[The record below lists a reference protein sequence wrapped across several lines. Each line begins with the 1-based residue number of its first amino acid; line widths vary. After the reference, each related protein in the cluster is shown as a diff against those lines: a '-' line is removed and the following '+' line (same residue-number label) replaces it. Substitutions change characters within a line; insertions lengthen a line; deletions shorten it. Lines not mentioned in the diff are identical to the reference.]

1 MKKILLLAAAAF
13 IAAGAMQAQTA
24 DQLRIYLNPGHG
36 SYGPNDRPMST
47 VNHPNTKDLADTD
60 TLGFYEGRGT
70 LQRAFGIARYLK
82 QVGVKSENIVFSRL
96 ANGPW
101 PYVAGAADAEV
112 YNRPLSEICEE
123 VEAGNFDMFLSDHSN
138 ANVDGDMVNYPL
150 ALYRGYDQG
159 KTGDAGY
166 QGEAVPGSY
175 AMADA
180 VWDTHYMNELEPQN
194 AYSRTDKNIHGDIN
208 FYGSYS
214 TATRSNGNKYSGYL
228 GVLKHGVP
236 GFLFEAFFH
245 TYQPSRHRAL
255 NFDYDQQEGRREARG
270 IARYFGLQG
279 LSTGDILG
287 HVRDLHEKFSHTYYK
302 PMPGTDD
309 ALLPLNGAEVKLY
322 RGNEVVASY
331 TVDNEYN
338 GIFVFEDLEPGEYT
352 VGATLDGYKVMDE
365 QVTVTVTADQ
375 TSYAKV
381 YLENEAYEPPAV
393 VYENYPDPSQP
404 DYLKLA
410 SEFVFN
416 KSTQGLDMTGTIKD
430 AVQLGDSTVVL
441 TNDGKVPHLY
451 LVKTSTKELI
461 KELST
466 EGLYSEDSPGFFS
479 ALNAINRTADN
490 KLVGVSLTEN
500 QFDAGYVADGYTR
513 GTARV
518 YIWNDIDGAPALFAS
533 TTNSGNYFN
542 ANVGH
547 SILVNGPSTGECQVI
562 LTAMTTGST
571 CRIRLVHINMVDGEQ
586 TSVFY
591 DNLYNDG
598 FVGTQDAY
606 GEELRLVVSPNGDDK
621 TILGGMGVISEF
633 VTPVSAAGLPSD
645 IKHLSDEF
653 GATGVGFQCFK
664 YAGHNLLVTPYAV
677 DGTVKGIKI
686 LDITGGIDKAQL
698 IKTINTD
705 LEAAA
710 GAPRK
715 ATHHDPILNGLTQN
729 IATAVV
735 DGEDIQAA
743 LVGADGFNLFTTKG
757 VDQPVVKGIYAYGLD
772 KQESGDEY
780 TFTFSAN
787 DDAVSGTLIF
797 TDRETGEVLGEWP
810 LTDVVEGENTVTL
823 TKDQIPGEEGQT
835 IDWAVNLVGNNIPT
849 FGLINNPND
858 FDYTYTFNTVDNNP
872 ESDYFGRIY
881 VGHRPGTASADNGL
895 WIYNPDYTRVND
907 AVINTRTDGKTFRS
921 NYRLA
926 IDPEGKVY
934 MPDWGDPT
942 SGIYVFDPANQ
953 DAGFKPFFAN
963 EDGSLLSRDGD
974 GLLTNAEGVAV
985 GGSSPGLHIVG
996 KGADTKMFVYNEDI
1010 VVNGSGNNVSVYN
1023 IGNDDGTLA
1032 SYWNQA
1038 PDVTY
1043 AVGAYEANGNGNVW
1057 GRPDGSCW
1065 VAQYR
1070 SAGNNARG
1078 VPSLLFVDPEG
1089 NITYNSGA
1097 DVDFASAYMNGSA
1110 QSGFAMSDDETM
1122 FVINDGNGTLQF
1134 YDLEFDAYKPVF
1146 TPKFSFKA
1154 TEALRSGNTIYQMN
1168 FDYAGNLI
1176 CSGAKVAIYSIP
1188 TEDNQTTTPA
1198 RDELAIVKSSVTGV
1212 DKVDAAKAV
1221 KSVRYVNMAGVQSDR
1236 PFDGVNIVI
1245 TTYADGTQRTAK
1257 AVF

>member
-1 MKKILLLAAAAF
+1 MKKILLLAAAA
-13 IAAGAMQAQTA
+13 IMAAGAMQAQNA
-24 DQLRIYLNPGHG
+24 EELRIYLNPGHG

-47 VNHPNTKDLADTD
+47 VNHPGTKDLADTD

-70 LQRAFGIARYLK
+70 LQRAFGIAKYLK
-82 QVGVKSENIVFSRL
+82 KVGVKSENIVFSRL
-96 ANGPW
+96 ANGPF
-101 PYVAGAADAEV
+101 PYVAGDPDAEM
-112 YNRPLSEICEE
+112 YNRPLAEICEE

-159 KTGDAGY
+159 VTGEAGY
-166 QGEAVPGSY
+166 TGEAVAGSR
-175 AMADA
+175 AMAEA
-180 VWDTHYMNELEPQN
+180 VWDTHYMDELDPQSY
-194 AYSRTDKNIHGDIN
+194 YSRTNKNLRGDIS

-214 TATRSNGNKYSGYL
+214 TSTRSNGNKYSGYL

-279 LSTGDILG
+279 LTTGDIMG

-302 PMPGTDD
+302 PMANTDD
-309 ALLPLNGAEVKLY
+309 ALLPLNGAVVTLY
-322 RGNEVVASY
+322 RGNEVVANY

-365 QVTVTVTADQ
+365 QVTVNVTADQ
-375 TSYAKV
+375 TSYAKI
-381 YLENEAYEPPAV
+381 YLENEAYEPPTE
-393 VYENYPDPSQP
+393 VYENYPDPVQP
-404 DYLKLA
+404 GYLKLA
-410 SEFVFN
+410 SEFVFEQ
-416 KSTQGLDMTGTIKD
+416 SAGALDLAGTIKD
-430 AVQLGDSTVVL
+430 AVQIGDSTIVL

-451 LVKTSTKELI
+451 LLKTSTKEMV

-466 EGLYSEDSPGFFS
+466 EGLYTEDSPGFFS
-479 ALNAINRTADN
+479 PLNAISRTADN

-500 QFDAGYVADGYTR
+500 QYNADYVADGYTR

-518 YIWNDIDGAPALFAS
+518 YIWNDFDAAPALFAS
-533 TTNSGNYFN
+533 TTNSGNYYN

-547 SILVNGPSTGECQVI
+547 SILVNGPSTGECEVI

-571 CRIRLVHINMVDGEQ
+571 CNIRLVHIGMVDGEQ
-586 TSVFY
+586 TGVFY
-591 DNLYNDG
+591 DNLYSDG
-598 FVGTQDAY
+598 FVGKQDAY
-606 GEELRLVVSPNGDDK
+606 GEELRLAVSPNGDDK

-633 VTPVSAAGLPSD
+633 VTPTSNAGRPSD
-645 IKHLSDEF
+645 IKKLSSEF

-664 YAGHNLLVTPYAV
+664 YAGHSLLVTPYAV
-677 DGTVKGIKI
+677 DGTVKGVKI
-686 LDITGGIDKAQL
+686 LDITGGIDQAKL
-698 IKTINTD
+698 IKTVNTD
-705 LEAAA
+705 LSEVA

-715 ATHHDPILNGLTQN
+715 ATHHDPILNGLTEN
-729 IATAVV
+729 IATALV

-743 LVGADGFNLFTTKG
+743 LVGGSGINLFTTKG

-772 KQESGDEY
+772 KVENGDEF

-787 DDAVSGTLIF
+787 DDAVSGAIIF

-823 TKDQIPGEEGQT
+823 TKDQIPGEEGT
-835 IDWAVNLVGNNIPT
+835 VIDWAVNLVGNNIPT
-849 FGLINNPND
+849 YGLINNPDD
-858 FDYTYTFNTVDNNP
+858 FYYTYTFNTVDKNP
-872 ESDYFGRIY
+872 ESPYFGRIY

-907 AVINTRTDGKTFRS
+907 AVINNRADGNTFRS

-953 DAGFKPFFAN
+953 EAGFKPFFAN

-996 KGADTKMFVYNEDI
+996 TGADTKMFVYNVDI

-1023 IGNDDGTLA
+1023 IGNEDGTLA

-1070 SAGNNARG
+1070 GAGNNARG

-1097 DVDFASAYMNGSA
+1097 DADFAATYMNGSA

-1134 YDLEFDAYKPVF
+1134 YDLQFDGYTPVF

-1154 TEALRSGNTIYQMN
+1154 TEALRNGNTIYQMN

-1176 CSGAKVAIYSIP
+1176 CSGAKVAIYTIP
-1188 TEDNQTTTPA
+1188 TEDNQATTPA
-1198 RDELAIVKSSVTGV
+1198 RKELFIIKSNQTGV
-1212 DKVDAAKAV
+1212 EGIDAQKTV
-1221 KSVRYVNMAGVQSDR
+1221 KNVRYYNVAGMQSDS
-1236 PFDGVNIVI
+1236 PFQGVNIVV
-1245 TTYADGTQRTAK
+1245 TTYDDGTQRTTK
-1257 AVF
+1257 VVR